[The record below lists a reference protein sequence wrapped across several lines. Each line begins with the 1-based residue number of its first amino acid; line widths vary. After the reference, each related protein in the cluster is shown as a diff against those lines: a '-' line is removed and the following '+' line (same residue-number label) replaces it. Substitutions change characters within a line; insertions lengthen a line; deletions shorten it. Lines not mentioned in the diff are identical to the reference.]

1 MKLPL
6 PANITDQPTADYL
19 RTLINVIQNEMDKKL
34 SSESGVASVLLVS
47 PNGSVYNVTV
57 NNAGA
62 LTTTLLHS

>member
-6 PANITDQPTADYL
+6 PDAVKDQDTSDYL
-19 RTLINVIQNEMDKKL
+19 RKLTGAIQIELDKKL
-34 SSESGVASVLLVS
+34 SGESGVASVLLVS